1 MSARA
6 SERGSER
13 SDVGPLTRDA
23 ASAAGSATIRRETEE
38 TDRTTRERDL
48 GRGEQC
54 EPFCVARLNSDW
66 ARKSV

>member
-1 MSARA
+1 MAILVPKPPR
-6 SERGSER
+6 RH
-13 SDVGPLTRDA
+13 VGPLTRDA